1 MRNKSEKRTIRKSVR
16 LSPLQF
22 EEITEK
28 AQAKGMSLS
37 SYMVDC
43 ALHNNQGI
51 TPKIAVKMQ
60 EMVNMALEFA
70 DTLDENNYIRK
81 EEFKQKASAFSEI
94 CTPLTPQEKYNQ
106 LENNIGLFIEG
117 GAEIWESLK

>member
-1 MRNKSEKRTIRKSVR
+1 MRNKSEKRTIPKSVR

-51 TPKIAVKMQ
+51 TPQIAVKMQ

-70 DTLDENNYIRK
+70 DTLDENDYIRK
-81 EEFKQKASAFSEI
+81 EEFRQKASGFAEL
-94 CTPLTPQEKYNQ
+94 CTLTPQEKYNQ